1 MINKKVIYTVLILL
15 CLTLTLNTV
24 SASTNTTD
32 NATTVQDKTT
42 TSQNNNVDSTS
53 GDKATSTNYAAGS
66 PKTINVLIYNGNGAS
81 YNCVNGMKTSY
92 SSANSNNL
100 LQGVSFNYATSTIL
114 TSSILSGYDVLVM
127 PGGTGGKIYLN
138 DISKSMIQNFVKN
151 GGGFVGI
158 CAGAFAGA
166 QHVDGWYDGWGVAP
180 HVWAKA
186 PYYEGNLSVSIT
198 SAGSQILNRS
208 GTMTLAYFNGPTMYL
223 KGGGTTFATYADSK
237 TGYKGYAAIVG
248 DYFGNGRSVL
258 IGPHPEL
265 TPQMPDIIASLTAWV
280 TNTAINPTPDPTPT
294 TSLTPNQIADAANRV
309 KIFYE
314 TKKRMPN
321 FVSTPAGNINMPK
334 FLNLLVSATTQLNS
348 GSIAAIKVINV
359 NNPTRPSGSI
369 KKGNIQK
376 SEFLNIA
383 NRIKSFIS
391 TNSRAPNFVS
401 TSLGNLSYNSAIYMF
416 SKVMAFYSTN
426 KRLPN
431 FVSM

>member
-376 SEFLNIA
+376 SEFVDIA
-383 NRIKSFIS
+383 KQIKSFIN
-391 TNSRAPNFVS
+391 TRGRAPNFAN

-416 SKVMAFYSTN
+416 SKIMAFYSTN